1 MTFSTRGNV
10 ATPFHVS
17 TSIAFCPSYE
27 ALSQCSRLVEHTL
40 QVLEGTLVAI
50 ALKTHTVGGEEDIFP
65 KRGPEVLP
73 GVLYCKCEFRVRSGP
88 HSYQNLNFR
97 LVLYETEFHK
107 GYLAFVAV
115 SNDRYELVK

>member
-1 MTFSTRGNV
+1 MTFGTRRDCRQALSRACVNG
-10 ATPFHVS
+10 
-17 TSIAFCPSYE
+17 SYE
-27 ALSQCSRLVEHTL
+27 VLSQRSFRLRLVEL
-40 QVLEGTLVAI
+40 LRVLVGTLVAI

-97 LVLYETEFHK
+97 LVLYETMSFTWGTLH
-107 GYLAFVAV
+107 LW
-115 SNDRYELVK
+115 RYRMTGMSS